1 MPSYHQTGARANV
14 RLTGCRGQGPF
25 HHALVVGQADIHA
38 DITPVRLHPYVSERL
53 SRAPLNLVSSSI
65 RRPGY
70 GFGSFSRKLPNT
82 D

>member
-1 MPSYHQTGARANV
+1 MFVLQDVAV
-14 RLTGCRGQGPF
+14 RVRSTK
-25 HHALVVGQADIHA
+25 HLVVGQADIHA